1 MWKAWLAQ
9 TDGSVVVEA
18 MDASQDAR
26 LRLIVAS
33 LILLFGIAFTLVI
46 VALSRGRKK
55 NVSGAREPAVGSQS
69 SQQKP
74 AAAPNTGSKAIPAA
88 ASSRPVTAPQPR
100 PAANSEAP
108 ESLASDESASAAQV
122 PPPPAKA
129 AARATNP
136 MTATTRPPL
145 TSEKVN
151 PANAHAPL
159 PSSPA
164 PATPPKS
171 PLSTFDPQEYKK
183 TLARM
188 DPEKKRQEILQRLAE
203 IQKDTKNAEAR
214 AAVRLPSVTAAQSS
228 SKPVRLPAD
237 TPVNTPPF
245 STTDSASAQSFAKPE
260 APLSKKESLWPVAA
274 AKISEEDTFIA
285 PKESEANPLAA
296 VSSSSEM
303 ATHAP
308 PATHAEHSREKHSKG
323 EEDFSRLSSIQ
334 NKFARQSQ
342 RKALSEW
349 LREIEGEVN
358 Q

>member
-9 TDGSVVVEA
+9 TDGSVVVET

-33 LILLFGIAFTLVI
+33 LILLFGIAITLVI

-55 NVSGAREPAVGSQS
+55 NVSGAREPAEGSQS

-74 AAAPNTGSKAIPAA
+74 VAAPNTGPKAIPAA

-100 PAANSEAP
+100 LAGNSEAP

-122 PPPPAKA
+122 PAPPAKA

-136 MTATTRPPL
+136 MTATTRSPV

-151 PANAHAPL
+151 PAKAHAPL

-183 TLARM
+183 TLARI

-214 AAVRLPSVTAAQSS
+214 AAVRLPSVTAA
-228 SKPVRLPAD
+228 PR
-237 TPVNTPPF
+237 PVNTLQSEPASSAASQYPENRPPVTHTP
-245 STTDSASAQSFAKPE
+245 S
-260 APLSKKESLWPVAA
+260 PLRELQIEEKERPLGT
-274 AKISEEDTFIA
+274 EIA
-285 PKESEANPLAA
+285 PEISKPDTREATPKR
-296 VSSSSEM
+296 VVTETE
-303 ATHAP
+303 ATEEP
-308 PATHAEHSREKHSKG
+308 KTLPELPETINKQQSPTQSNSKS
-323 EEDFSRLSSIQ
+323 EDFSLLSSIQ
-334 NKFARQSQ
+334 RRLAHPPPRMTFRD
-342 RKALSEW
+342 W
-349 LREIEGEVN
+349 LGKIELEG
-358 Q
+358 